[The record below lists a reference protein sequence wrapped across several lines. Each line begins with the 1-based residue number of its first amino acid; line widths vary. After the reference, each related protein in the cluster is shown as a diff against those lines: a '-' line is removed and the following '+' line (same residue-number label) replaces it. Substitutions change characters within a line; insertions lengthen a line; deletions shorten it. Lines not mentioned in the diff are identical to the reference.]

1 MNATTMEPRRRSQT
15 TGTPPST
22 NASTIVRPPAEG
34 QHCGQHCVIPGPA
47 RKRWKRVSM
56 IRRGCR
62 HPTHVELSQCDQTV
76 LPRSINT
83 PTIQFG
89 LILMMRRPAA
99 ALTTVSRKPECPQ
112 PAHTDTDTAI
122 KPISISLRD
131 FWAGSGLTRGVREPT
146 GESDR
151 TSPVQ
156 GGFTIWWKSKHVA
169 GRRAARRHK
178 KAFTK

>member
-1 MNATTMEPRRRSQT
+1 
-15 TGTPPST
+15 
-22 NASTIVRPPAEG
+22 
-34 QHCGQHCVIPGPA
+34 
-47 RKRWKRVSM
+47 M

-62 HPTHVELSQCDQTV
+62 HPTHVELSISQCDQTV

-178 KAFTK
+178 KAFQKIRKLSVVFPKRYCLFRNCARDSTSRTSVPSGVGKCSVSMARSSDRQPN